1 MPPHVIAKPPAT
13 RAYTLWDRKADRMPV
28 TNWSYVPMPEEAL
41 SRLQVGDAVRLLL
54 MDSDGG
60 SGWEKIYFEITSIDY
75 YSKGQS
81 GKARK
86 FRGRAMD
93 TYRDSWD
100 LRYVSTGDEISFQ
113 RRNIMEV
120 PGWHLDS
127 FGFAKGVGS
136 KQSNLAEVQPELQ
149 RVRHEE
155 DAAIDAAW
163 ERQKQLERR
172 ERQQRRERTLAAAA
186 ISAAAAGVAFVAIA
200 RAASK

>member
-1 MPPHVIAKPPAT
+1 
-13 RAYTLWDRKADRMPV
+13 
-28 TNWSYVPMPEEAL
+28 MPEEAL

-54 MDSDGG
+54 MESDGG

-86 FRGRAMD
+86 FRSRAMD
-93 TYRDSWD
+93 SSQYT
-100 LRYVSTGDEISFQ
+100 STGDAISFQ

-172 ERQQRRERTLAAAA
+172 ERKQRRERTLAAAA
-186 ISAAAAGVAFVAIA
+186 ISAAAAGVAVVVIA

>member
-13 RAYTLWDRKADRMPV
+13 RAYTLWDRKADREPV

-60 SGWEKIYFEITSIDY
+60 SCWSKVYFEITSIDY

-93 TYRDSWD
+93 SSQYT
-100 LRYVSTGDEISFQ
+100 STGDEISFQ

-127 FGFAKGVGS
+127 FGFAKGAGS

-172 ERQQRRERTLAAAA
+172 ERKQRRERTLAAAA
-186 ISAAAAGVAFVAIA
+186 ISTAAAGVALVAIA